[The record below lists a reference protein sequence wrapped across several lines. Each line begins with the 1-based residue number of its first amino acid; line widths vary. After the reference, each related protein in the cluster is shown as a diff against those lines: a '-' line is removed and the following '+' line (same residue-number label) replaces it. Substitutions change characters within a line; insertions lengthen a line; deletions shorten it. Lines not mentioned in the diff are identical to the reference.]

1 MPEGGAFSV
10 EPKKGQSVSI
20 SGKRLSGM
28 TYEYTV
34 SVLAPDGVTLGTS
47 TYRVLYLT
55 SKTQDATLQGIKVN
69 GKDVEGFDPS
79 KRGYKVSVPDVAKA
93 MVTPVFDRTLGQTV
107 DTKRDGDVVT
117 ISVTSADGLNTVEY
131 KVTLVSGAVAMSK
144 DLARTGADVAL
155 VMAAA
160 GALVTAG
167 VGLTLAARRR
177 GKKTATEAVTETE
190 VKNETATEAVTEAVT
205 ETEAENGN
213 E

>member
-1 MPEGGAFSV
+1 M
-10 EPKKGQSVSI
+10 
-20 SGKRLSGM
+20 
-28 TYEYTV
+28 
-34 SVLAPDGVTLGTS
+34 
-47 TYRVLYLT
+47 
-55 SKTQDATLQGIKVN
+55 
-69 GKDVEGFDPS
+69 
-79 KRGYKVSVPDVAKA
+79 PDVAKA

-160 GALVTAG
+160 GALVAAG
-167 VGLTLAARRR
+167 VGLSLAARRR
-177 GKKTATEAVTETE
+177 GKKAATEAETE
-190 VKNETATEAVTEAVT
+190 VKNETKAEAENRA
-205 ETEAENGN
+205 ENENGN

>member
-79 KRGYKVSVPDVAKA
+79 KRGYEVSVPDVAKA

-160 GALVTAG
+160 GALVAAG
-167 VGLTLAARRR
+167 VGLSLAARRR
-177 GKKTATEAVTETE
+177 GKKAATEAETE
-190 VKNETATEAVTEAVT
+190 VKNETKAEAENRA
-205 ETEAENGN
+205 ENENGN

>member
-1 MPEGGAFSV
+1 
-10 EPKKGQSVSI
+10 
-20 SGKRLSGM
+20 
-28 TYEYTV
+28 
-34 SVLAPDGVTLGTS
+34 
-47 TYRVLYLT
+47 
-55 SKTQDATLQGIKVN
+55 
-69 GKDVEGFDPS
+69 
-79 KRGYKVSVPDVAKA
+79 

-177 GKKTATEAVTETE
+177 GKKTATEAVTE
-190 VKNETATEAVTEAVT
+190 AVT

>member
-1 MPEGGAFSV
+1 
-10 EPKKGQSVSI
+10 
-20 SGKRLSGM
+20 
-28 TYEYTV
+28 
-34 SVLAPDGVTLGTS
+34 
-47 TYRVLYLT
+47 
-55 SKTQDATLQGIKVN
+55 
-69 GKDVEGFDPS
+69 
-79 KRGYKVSVPDVAKA
+79 

-160 GALVTAG
+160 GALVAAG
-167 VGLTLAARRR
+167 VGLSLAARRR
-177 GKKTATEAVTETE
+177 GKKAATEAETE
-190 VKNETATEAVTEAVT
+190 IKNETKAEAENRA
-205 ETEAENGN
+205 ENENGN

>member
-1 MPEGGAFSV
+1 
-10 EPKKGQSVSI
+10 
-20 SGKRLSGM
+20 
-28 TYEYTV
+28 
-34 SVLAPDGVTLGTS
+34 
-47 TYRVLYLT
+47 
-55 SKTQDATLQGIKVN
+55 
-69 GKDVEGFDPS
+69 
-79 KRGYKVSVPDVAKA
+79 

-131 KVTLVSGAVAMSK
+131 KVTLVSGTVAMSK

-155 VMAAA
+155 VMAAT

-190 VKNETATEAVTEAVT
+190 VKNETATEAVTE
-205 ETEAENGN
+205 TEAENGN